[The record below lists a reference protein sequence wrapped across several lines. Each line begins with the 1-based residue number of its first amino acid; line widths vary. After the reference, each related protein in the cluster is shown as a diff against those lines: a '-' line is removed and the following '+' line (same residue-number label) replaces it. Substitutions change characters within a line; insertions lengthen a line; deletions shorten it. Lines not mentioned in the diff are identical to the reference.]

1 MKKKF
6 VALLLASSMAL
17 SLSACGGSGSDSS
30 SSKSDTK
37 KEETVKSDKKADEA
51 TTEDSSDKA
60 NSSESDASD
69 QENDSTSSTSDTQT
83 ASSLNMDKCISDLK
97 ANLPLDPDYTYVQ
110 DYYIGVKDDTITI
123 TAVVDDSTDP
133 SLALDFADTLVRQLN
148 LYAQMQD
155 SSIESS
161 SQNFYGGLYT
171 RYKALVGVAPASKT
185 NSQKDW
191 FVYDGISGG
200 KVMLKLNKQY
210 R

>member
-17 SLSACGGSGSDSS
+17 SLSACGRSGSDSS

-60 NSSESDASD
+60 NSSESDTSD
-69 QENDSTSSTSDTQT
+69 QGNDSTSSTSDTQT

-148 LYAQMQD
+148 LCA
-155 SSIESS
+155 
-161 SQNFYGGLYT
+161 NARFFYRIKFTELLWRSLYS
-171 RYKALVGVAPASKT
+171 L
-185 NSQKDW
+185 
-191 FVYDGISGG
+191 
-200 KVMLKLNKQY
+200 
-210 R
+210 

>member
-1 MKKKF
+1 MKKKI
-6 VALLLASSMAL
+6 VAVLLASVMAL
-17 SLSACGGSGSDSS
+17 SLSACGGSKTDSS

-37 KEETVKSDKKADEA
+37 KEKTVKSDKKSDEA

-60 NSSESDASD
+60 NSSESES
-69 QENDSTSSTSDTQT
+69 QGKDSASSTSDTQT
-83 ASSLNMDKCISDLK
+83 VSSLYMDKCISDLK

-171 RYKALVGVAPASKT
+171 RYNALVGVAPASKT

>member
-1 MKKKF
+1 MKKKI
-6 VALLLASSMAL
+6 VAVLLASTMAF
-17 SLSACGGSGSDSS
+17 SLSACGVSDST

-37 KEETVKSDKKADEA
+37 KEETVKSNKKADEA
-51 TTEDSSDKA
+51 TTEDFSDKA
-60 NSSESDASD
+60 NSSTGEASD
-69 QENDSTSSTSDTQT
+69 QENDSTSSSSDTQT
-83 ASSLNMDKCISDLK
+83 ASSLDMDKCISDLK
-97 ANLPLDPDYTYVQ
+97 ANLPLDPDYTYVH

-171 RYKALVGVAPASKT
+171 RYNALVGVAPASKT

>member
-1 MKKKF
+1 
-6 VALLLASSMAL
+6 MAL

-69 QENDSTSSTSDTQT
+69 QGNDSTSSTSDTQT

-155 SSIESS
+155 SSIE
-161 SQNFYGGLYT
+161 
-171 RYKALVGVAPASKT
+171 
-185 NSQKDW
+185 
-191 FVYDGISGG
+191 
-200 KVMLKLNKQY
+200 
-210 R
+210 

>member
-1 MKKKF
+1 MKKKI

-17 SLSACGGSGSDSS
+17 SLSACGGSDSS

-69 QENDSTSSTSDTQT
+69 QGNDSTSSTSDTQT

-133 SLALDFADTLVRQLN
+133 SLALDFADTFVRQLN

-171 RYKALVGVAPASKT
+171 RYNALVGVAPASKT
-185 NSQKDW
+185 NNQKDW

>member
-1 MKKKF
+1 MKKKI
-6 VALLLASSMAL
+6 VAVLLASVMAL
-17 SLSACGGSGSDSS
+17 SLSACGGSKTDSS

-37 KEETVKSDKKADEA
+37 KEKTVKSDKKSDEA

-60 NSSESDASD
+60 NSSESES
-69 QENDSTSSTSDTQT
+69 QGKDSASSTSDTQT
-83 ASSLNMDKCISDLK
+83 VSSLDMDKCISDLK

-171 RYKALVGVAPASKT
+171 RYNALVGVAPASKT

>member
-1 MKKKF
+1 MKKKI
-6 VALLLASSMAL
+6 VAVLLASVMAL
-17 SLSACGGSGSDSS
+17 SLSACGGSKTDSS

-37 KEETVKSDKKADEA
+37 KEKTVKSDKKSDEA

-60 NSSESDASD
+60 NSSESES
-69 QENDSTSSTSDTQT
+69 QGKDSASSTSDTQT
-83 ASSLNMDKCISDLK
+83 VSSLDMDKCISDLK

-148 LYAQMQD
+148 LYPQMQD

-171 RYKALVGVAPASKT
+171 RYNALVGVAPASKT